1 MTSNQDQRGSSRHG
15 LGMTGNSVDKVKV
28 KVKVKLLGQ
37 GVGWVCSHEPR
48 EMVRLRMKRRAI
60 SQVEIFDTE
69 ERVTKGPICA
79 SKYIR
84 TEG

>member
-1 MTSNQDQRGSSRHG
+1 MTGNQDQSGSSRRG
-15 LGMTGNSVDKVKV
+15 LGMTGNSVDKV

-37 GVGWVCSHEPR
+37 GVGWVCSHEHR

-69 ERVTKGPICA
+69 ERVTKRLIYA
-79 SKYIR
+79 RKYIR